1 MRFKLGQKYIGL
13 LFKEWSQEK
22 ESMRISE
29 EQITNYFLFRPVF
42 VGLFQVK
49 QICSRL
55 LNSMPNLASSL
66 NTWMVK
72 TSWEFVLL
80 QAYKVVQTF
89 KF

>member
-1 MRFKLGQKYIGL
+1 MRFKLGQKYIAF

-29 EQITNYFLFRPVF
+29 EQITNYFLLRPAF

-66 NTWMVK
+66 DTWMVK

-80 QAYKVVQTF
+80 HAYKPIR
-89 KF
+89 